1 MRSPFGNATGGGAA
15 MWYKAAGAA
24 GLSERDHTH
33 ASGLGRIR
41 NAAGERLFVAI
52 IDDLDAPLAGW
63 DPGEALNLRWTLQN
77 VNGLMVVAG
86 TEGPIGAGRPHE
98 HAIPAMAFAT
108 QSLQPPADGRPD
120 HTWRGMADTSRT

>member
-1 MRSPFGNATGGGAA
+1 
-15 MWYKAAGAA
+15 MWYKAAGSA

-63 DPGEALNLRWTLQN
+63 DPGEALNLGWTLQN

-108 QSLQPPADGRPD
+108 HSLQPPADGRPD
-120 HTWRGMADTSRT
+120 HTWRGMADTRRT